1 MDRRGESPLEC
12 VRINFGLNGNPVVPM
27 RTRTL
32 VTVVPEAVLRMEMR
46 IGRVFLV
53 ENVWKFLTR
62 VDGGFVVRGVRR
74 RLGVNQILDFRLRGR
89 RCWCRL
95 QNCGLEGCDD

>member
-1 MDRRGESPLEC
+1 M
-12 VRINFGLNGNPVVPM
+12 NGNPVVPM
-27 RTRTL
+27 RTRTP

-62 VDGGFVVRGVRR
+62 IVGGFVVRGVR
-74 RLGVNQILDFRLRGR
+74 
-89 RCWCRL
+89 
-95 QNCGLEGCDD
+95 